1 MEFSLLLSMA
11 GFALAM
17 SISPGP
23 VNLVALGTGARYGF
37 TASLRHVVGA
47 TLGFIL
53 LLLLMGLGLGGALSR
68 WPVALGAIHWGGVLF
83 LGWMAWQ
90 LLVDSGEVEEVE
102 GVPPA
107 FWYGALMQ
115 WLNPKAWLA
124 ASMGMGAYGIAGG
137 MSQIALFTGI
147 YLVICLGSIACWAYA
162 GSRLQGG
169 WSLLADCAGSIGPW
183 RSCCCSAPPIWCAR
197 PEGRAALC
205 TGPGWRPPGV

>member
-1 MEFSLLLSMA
+1 MEISLLLFMS

-37 TASLRHVVGA
+37 PASLRHVVGA

-68 WPVALGAIHWGGVLF
+68 WPVAAGAIHWGGVLF
-83 LGWMAWQ
+83 LCYMAWQ
-90 LLVDSGEVEEVE
+90 LLVDRGQLERDE
-102 GVPPA
+102 GAPPA

-124 ASMGMGAYGIAGG
+124 ASMGMGAYGAVGDVG
-137 MSQIALFTGI
+137 QIVWFTSL
-147 YLVICLGSIACWAYA
+147 YLVICLVSIACWAYVGSCLQAVLLSPHRLRWFNRAMAMLLLLSA
-162 GSRLQGG
+162 GYLV
-169 WSLLADCAGSIGPW
+169 LEP
-183 RSCCCSAPPIWCAR
+183 
-197 PEGRAALC
+197 
-205 TGPGWRPPGV
+205 

>member
-1 MEFSLLLSMA
+1 MEISLLLSMS

-37 TASLRHVVGA
+37 PASLRHVVGA

-68 WPVALGAIHWGGVLF
+68 WPVAADAIHWGGVLF
-83 LGWMAWQ
+83 LCYMAWQ
-90 LLVDSGEVEEVE
+90 LLVDRGQLERVE
-102 GVPPA
+102 GAPPA

-124 ASMGMGAYGIAGG
+124 ASMGMGAYGAVGDVG
-137 MSQIALFTGI
+137 QIVWFTSL
-147 YLVICLGSIACWAYA
+147 YLVICLVSIACWAYV
-162 GSRLQGG
+162 GSCLQAVLLSPHRLR
-169 WSLLADCAGSIGPW
+169 WFNRAMAVLLVVSMAPVVIGH
-183 RSCCCSAPPIWCAR
+183 
-197 PEGRAALC
+197 
-205 TGPGWRPPGV
+205 

>member
-1 MEFSLLLSMA
+1 MEISLLLSMS

-37 TASLRHVVGA
+37 PASLRHVVGA

-68 WPVALGAIHWGGVLF
+68 WPVAAGAIHWGGVLF
-83 LGWMAWQ
+83 LCYMAWQ
-90 LLVDSGEVEEVE
+90 LLVDRGQLERVD
-102 GVPPA
+102 GAPPA

-124 ASMGMGAYGIAGG
+124 ASMGMGAYGAVGDVG
-137 MSQIALFTGI
+137 QIVWFTSL
-147 YLVICLGSIACWAYA
+147 YLVICLVSIACWAYVGSCLQAVLLSPHRLRWFNRAMAMLLLLSA
-162 GSRLQGG
+162 GYLV
-169 WSLLADCAGSIGPW
+169 LEP
-183 RSCCCSAPPIWCAR
+183 
-197 PEGRAALC
+197 
-205 TGPGWRPPGV
+205 

>member
-1 MEFSLLLSMA
+1 MEISLLFSMA

-37 TASLRHVVGA
+37 PASLRHVVGA

-68 WPVALGAIHWGGVLF
+68 WPLVADVLHWGGVLF
-83 LGWMAWQ
+83 LCYLAWQ
-90 LLVDSGEVEEVE
+90 LLVDSGRVE
-102 GVPPA
+102 GVDGGPPA

-124 ASMGMGAYGIAGG
+124 ASMGMGAYG
-137 MSQIALFTGI
+137 
-147 YLVICLGSIACWAYA
+147 V
-162 GSRLQGG
+162 
-169 WSLLADCAGSIGPW
+169 
-183 RSCCCSAPPIWCAR
+183 
-197 PEGRAALC
+197 
-205 TGPGWRPPGV
+205 